1 MSVGEE
7 KFLLNVNDGLD
18 TIHRLSGLTES
29 CNTDD
34 IVGRQKVDRA
44 TAVSMVARDQAVW
57 CLHCNKERKE
67 AHL

>member
-1 MSVGEE
+1 MNATEE
-7 KFLLNVNDGLD
+7 RFILNVNDGVD
-18 TIHRLSGLTES
+18 TLHRERGLTES